1 MNDTRKIRAMVADY
15 ELHIRMLVKQVL
27 KSMNAE
33 ITAEAGDGS
42 QAVELYRQNKP
53 DLTFLDINMPVK
65 TGVEALKDILVMDPK
80 ALVIMLTSVSDMDT
94 VTLCLDAGAANY
106 IRKDTP
112 LEQIKD
118 IIKTTW
124 AEHRKK
130 VLTPEG

>member
-1 MNDTRKIRAMVADY
+1 MNDTRKIRAMVADD

-33 ITAEAGDGS
+33 ITAEARDGN

-53 DLTFLDINMPVK
+53 DLVFLDINMPVK
-65 TGVEALKDILVMDPK
+65 TGVEALKEILAMDPN

-112 LEQIKD
+112 LEQIKG

-124 AEHRKK
+124 AEHKKK
-130 VLTPEG
+130 VLPPEG